1 MGVKESVIVH
11 KYAYNFVEDIAYR
24 DDIWQ
29 IYDEIFQIVSIIR
42 ETKLNRI
49 LNSSTVSREDK
60 EGFVRNLRRSEYR
73 FVNDLIENIL
83 QDRNAALLLATLEDI
98 LLKISKSKNEFDM
111 EVTTFQSLSAVQ
123 KQRLTAIVEERF
135 AVKVRNVI
143 EEIDRDLL
151 GGFIV
156 TINHRVIDT
165 SVRTQLGDIR
175 KKL

>member
-11 KYAYNFVEDIAYR
+11 RYAYNFVEDIAYR

-49 LNSSTVSREDK
+49 LNSPTVPREDK

-83 QDRNAALLLATLEDI
+83 QDRNSALLLATLEDV

-111 EVTTFQSLSAVQ
+111 EVTAFQPLSAVQ